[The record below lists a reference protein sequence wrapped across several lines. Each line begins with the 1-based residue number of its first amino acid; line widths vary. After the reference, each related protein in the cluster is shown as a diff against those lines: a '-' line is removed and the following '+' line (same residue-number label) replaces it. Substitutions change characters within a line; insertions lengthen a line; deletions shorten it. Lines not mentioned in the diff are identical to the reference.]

1 MTHSPHSLPPDD
13 VDALRQGNKIEA
25 IKRLRAAIGV
35 GLSEA
40 KAAVD
45 AAERHSGFA
54 SGTHHP
60 SAPAVGS
67 RTTLSPGEVPR
78 SSGNAI
84 GYVVVAVVAALAG
97 WLLGKF
103 G

>member
-1 MTHSPHSLPPDD
+1 MTHSPHSLPPDV

-35 GLSEA
+35 GLAEA

-45 AAERHSGFA
+45 AAERHSAFA
-54 SGTHHP
+54 SGTHP
-60 SAPAVGS
+60 SAPAVGA
-67 RTTLSPGEVPR
+67 RTTLSPGEVPK
-78 SSGNAI
+78 SGGSNLAYIVIAI
-84 GYVVVAVVAALAG
+84 VAALAG
-97 WLLGKF
+97 WLFAKF

>member
-1 MTHSPHSLPPDD
+1 MTHSPHSLPPDV

-25 IKRLRAAIGV
+25 IKRLRAAMGV
-35 GLSEA
+35 GLAEA

-45 AAERHSGFA
+45 AAERHAAFT
-54 SGTHHP
+54 SGTHSSTP
-60 SAPAVGS
+60 VVGA

-78 SSGNAI
+78 SGGNAV
-84 GYVVVAVVAALAG
+84 GYIIVAVVAVLAG

>member
-1 MTHSPHSLPPDD
+1 MTHSPHSLPPDV

-25 IKRLRAAIGV
+25 IKRLRAAMGV
-35 GLSEA
+35 GLAEA

-45 AAERHSGFA
+45 AAEGHTAFA
-54 SGTHHP
+54 SHAHP
-60 SAPAVGS
+60 SAPVVGA

-78 SSGNAI
+78 SGGNPLAYI
-84 GYVVVAVVAALAG
+84 IVAVVAGLAG
-97 WLLGKF
+97 WLIAKF